1 MDTRVFNLSS
11 NEYLPELSKPG
22 AVEYIDAELDKS
34 PKGADLSVFS
44 NTLKNQVLDFSK
56 IRVNHKISTDVSQMA
71 SQRSLFE
78 DKTSYNKS
86 SKACIPQYNIKASYN
101 QHLTPFF
108 SPEKKKKKDQ
118 QSL

>member
-101 QHLTPFF
+101 
-108 SPEKKKKKDQ
+108 
-118 QSL
+118 